1 MKQLSYRELSVFCGQ
16 LSMMIQ
22 SGILLHAGV
31 QMIANDTTDSR
42 KKAVYKAIA
51 DRLTEGDTLDVA
63 LQASG
68 AFPQYMIRLTEIGAK
83 SGKLDA
89 VMDALASYYNRRQS
103 LQDSTRSAVVYPLIL
118 IGMMLAVLVVLTSKV
133 MPIFQQV
140 FHSLGTDI
148 SPWAAAIMN
157 LGISFSRFSLLF
169 AVLFVLLFVAL
180 LLISGSEKGRFSLF
194 SLVMGKRITEK
205 FDIATFASSMS
216 LMLAGG
222 IDMDTALRLSEQ
234 AVSGSAIKQK
244 IAAAAESMRQGST
257 SLTQALSEVALLS
270 DTMTG
275 LLATASQSGSLDSAL
290 QYVADIYEEEYES
303 AMMKR
308 VALIEPISVA
318 LISLLIGFILISVML
333 PLLSIL
339 SGIG

>member
-16 LSMMIQ
+16 ISMMIQ
-22 SGILLHAGV
+22 AGILLHAGV

-42 KKAVYKAIA
+42 KKAIYKAIA
-51 DRLTEGDTLDVA
+51 DRLAEGDTLDVA
-63 LQASG
+63 LQASA
-68 AFPQYMIRLTEIGAK
+68 AFPQYMIRLTEIGSK

-89 VMDALASYYNRRQS
+89 VMEALASYYSRRQS

-194 SLVMGKRITEK
+194 SLVMGRKITEK

-222 IDMDTALRLSEQ
+222 IDMDTAFRLSEQ
-234 AVSGSAIKQK
+234 AVSGKATKQK
-244 IAAAAESMRQGST
+244 IIAAAESMRVGAT

-275 LLATASQSGSLDSAL
+275 LLATASQSGSVDSAL
-290 QYVADIYEEEYES
+290 QYIADIYEEEYES